1 MAILS
6 FRFVL
11 AAFSACFLKKEAKQA
26 LSSLF
31 SEVLGGGS
39 READGEEADSKVVDS
54 KVTHGKDV
62 GSGKAVSE
70 KVCRFSADFTL
81 CIFWLSTKSYKECFG
96 MYFLKSH

>member
-11 AAFSACFLKKEAKQA
+11 AAFSARFLRIEAKRA

-31 SEVLGGGS
+31 LEVLGGGS
-39 READGEEADSKVVDS
+39 REVDS
-54 KVTHGKDV
+54 KEVDGKVVYSKDV

-70 KVCRFSADFTL
+70 KVYGFLADFIL
-81 CIFWLSTKSYKECFG
+81 FIF
-96 MYFLKSH
+96 